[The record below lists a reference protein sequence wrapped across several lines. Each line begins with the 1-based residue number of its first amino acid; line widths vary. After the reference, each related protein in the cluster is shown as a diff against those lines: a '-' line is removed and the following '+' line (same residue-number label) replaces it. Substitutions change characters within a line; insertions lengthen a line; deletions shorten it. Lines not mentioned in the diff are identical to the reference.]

1 MLTLV
6 RDQPDLSDGD
16 LKPGLSGRRS
26 AQVQASGKRL
36 DNILPARQNP
46 RLRLKVR
53 DISTGGLSAL
63 SDKPVLEGEHIAVQ
77 FPAPFGVP
85 IWSAYGHVVHCEKG
99 PKGYRLSVEFDPR
112 PAA

>member
-1 MLTLV
+1 MLMLV
-6 RDQPDLSDGD
+6 RDQQNMPADQ
-16 LKPGLSGRRS
+16 PGHRSSGRRS
-26 AQVQASGKRL
+26 SQLQASGRRL

-53 DISTGGLSAL
+53 DVSTGGLSAL